1 MALTIIPKPNPDIM
15 EPTKY
20 SGDWV
25 KKKNPTPKPTI
36 TPPPMAHVLLSSFLF
51 DIIFIIVFKIFK
63 YIIYY

>member
-1 MALTIIPKPNPDIM
+1 MALTIIPKPNPAIM

-36 TPPPMAHVLLSSFLF
+36 TPPPMAHVLLSTFWF
-51 DIIFIIVFKIFK
+51 DIIYRIAFKIFK
-63 YIIYY
+63 FIFNY